1 MRGPAPRPPRSGR
14 AVRVPSDGAGAQDGR
29 ARDGAASEELAP
41 DPAHDPGSTGD
52 ASARGA
58 AVTPSEVSA
67 PDPTA
72 AGRFGGRRRRGHR
85 RATGGTAPDAE
96 RALRADEWGAGPE
109 ALGSDAPDPR
119 EAVAESGHAQ
129 WLKQQRPPHWG

>member
-14 AVRVPSDGAGAQDGR
+14 AVRVPSDGAGAQDWR
-29 ARDGAASEELAP
+29 ARDDAASEEVALDAAQAP
-41 DPAHDPGSTGD
+41 KATGD
-52 ASARGA
+52 VSARGA

-72 AGRFGGRRRRGHR
+72 ARRSKGRQRRGHR
-85 RATGGTAPDAE
+85 RATGGTAPNAE
-96 RALRADEWGAGPE
+96 RALRTDEWGAGSE

-119 EAVAESGHAQ
+119 EAVTESGHAQ